1 MKNIYFFAL
10 FPCFKMRSIKQ
21 IWNGTSKVIFG
32 GGVGRWLTKL
42 KVGGDRGL
50 GSEWDFNSVNTGT
63 LKTIWAHSRTVKSTL
78 FRWYFTHF
86 WFYRGGIFL
95 LTLGTLKFLQ
105 YFFSPLCKY
114 KLHESLHMSVY
125 ATCLPFLI
133 FLHNKKANV
142 CCKTTLTTYCSAKMA
157 GI

>member
-32 GGVGRWLTKL
+32 GGVGRWLTKF
-42 KVGGDRGL
+42 KVGGGL

-63 LKTIWAHSRTVKSTL
+63 QLSGHTVGLWNQPCSD
-78 FRWYFTHF
+78 
-86 WFYRGGIFL
+86 GIL
-95 LTLGTLKFLQ
+95 LIFGFIGFFFVFFTLGTLKFLC
-105 YFFSPLCKY
+105 FFSPLCKY